1 MFNDLNRGIKFKT
14 GIDNCLTIK
23 PLHGDAD
30 VLSVSEV
37 LMKVPIFEQQLK
49 CQGPTSQCYRFFIEQ
64 N

>member
-1 MFNDLNRGIKFKT
+1 
-14 GIDNCLTIK
+14 LTIK

-64 N
+64 NW